1 MHYYY
6 QQKGVFLDNDN
17 IFLDFFNKIFGS
29 IF

>member
-17 IFLDFFNKIFGS
+17 IFLDFFNKKFGN
-29 IF
+29 